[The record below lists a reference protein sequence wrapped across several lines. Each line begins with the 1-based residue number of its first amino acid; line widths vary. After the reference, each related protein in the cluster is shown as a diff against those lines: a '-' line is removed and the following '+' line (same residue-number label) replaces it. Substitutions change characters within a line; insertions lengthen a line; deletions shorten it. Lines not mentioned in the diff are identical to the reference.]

1 MALPEADIE
10 MVAMV
15 RNLPNDCIDSS
26 RPGASVR
33 DETAITILV
42 VKYQRAKIVEV
53 QRQRPAIP
61 LKLKVDKLAADAR
74 NIASSEDVALL
85 QFQTHWW
92 SRGGG
97 GGLSMD
103 SNIVTQLAPGETS

>member
-1 MALPEADIE
+1 MALPEANIE

-26 RPGASVR
+26 LPGASVR

-53 QRQRPAIP
+53 QRQRPAIT
-61 LKLKVDKLAADAR
+61 LKLKVDKSADAR

-103 SNIVTQLAPGETS
+103 SNIVTPLAPGETS